1 MLTSLLPP
9 DSIPSAIADSM
20 PKGLI
25 EQFADP
31 EDAGPPQLNSSS
43 LYATARKAFASAKA
57 AGEFYFDTVTAGSGA
72 WYLFAGATTGSVEL
86 VAAPEGSDADK
97 PAYAQQAFAYMHDV
111 VVADAQD
118 RLLHYDQG
126 AMDTWDVSPLSF
138 VDEKDIRRGGA
149 DKAVALVPILV
160 AGGGTADE
168 EDDWVFEAEDTEG
181 NAFGTIS
188 CAVSSKGVA
197 VNKVF
202 IAYDVNKAIET
213 LESGNAAIA
222 RMAGGDVEGCEIV
235 AIDGVETDYGYG
247 I

>member
-1 MLTSLLPP
+1 M
-9 DSIPSAIADSM
+9 PS
-20 PKGLI
+20 GLI
-25 EQFADP
+25 EQFTDP

-43 LYATARKAFASAKA
+43 VYATARSAFASAKA
-57 AGEFYFDTVTAGSGA
+57 AGEFYFDTVTAGGGA
-72 WYLFAGATTGSVEL
+72 WYLFAGATGSVEL
-86 VAAPEGSDADK
+86 VAAPEGSDANK
-97 PAYAQQAFAYMHDV
+97 PAYAQQAFAHMHDV

-118 RLLHYDQG
+118 RLLHYDRG

-138 VDEKDIRRGGA
+138 VDEKDIRRGGS

-160 AGGGTADE
+160 RGETRDD
-168 EDDWVFEAEDTEG
+168 DDWVFEPEDTEG

-213 LESGNAAIA
+213 LESGEPAIA
-222 RMAGGDVEGCEIV
+222 RMANGDVDGCEIV
-235 AIDGVETDYGYG
+235 AIDGVETDHGYG